1 MFNYFNDYDPTKF
14 YNMSKNNEVFTNYFK
29 NNQELFFSFYEKMYK
44 NASDINKKNKAAYDE
59 LANALKDISKEN
71 PTNTEEIL
79 KKYKIMVDTLIAQNE
94 EFMNV
99 TTKSRDDAYQVI
111 KDRTSEVFSNLTD
124 FFSRKETAK
133 V

>member
-59 LANALKDISKEN
+59 LANALKDISK
-71 PTNTEEIL
+71 
-79 KKYKIMVDTLIAQNE
+79 
-94 EFMNV
+94 
-99 TTKSRDDAYQVI
+99 
-111 KDRTSEVFSNLTD
+111 
-124 FFSRKETAK
+124 
-133 V
+133 